1 METEDLIAPPSL
13 YARRFGG
20 LNRLYGEMA
29 LDRLAAAQ
37 VCVIGIG
44 GVGSWAAEALARSGV
59 GRLTLIDMDHIAES
73 NLNRQI
79 HALESTLGQSK
90 VVAMAERIAQINPAC
105 HVVCVDAF
113 ITAEEAVAQVPA
125 DARVLDAIDQMGP
138 KAALIAACRAR
149 GQWLVTTGG
158 AGGRRDPTRIRVADL
173 ARVSHDPLAASL
185 RTRLRREHGFPRG
198 GEGDFG
204 CLCVYS
210 DEPMLRPETAVCATD
225 EGGAL
230 NCAGY
235 GSSMCVTAAFGCAAA
250 AQVLDQV
257 TR

>member
-1 METEDLIAPPSL
+1 METEDLIAPQNP

-20 LNRLYGEMA
+20 LNRLYGETA
-29 LDRLAAAQ
+29 LDRLAAAH

-79 HALESTLGQSK
+79 HALESTLGQAK
-90 VVAMAERIAQINPAC
+90 VGAMAERIAQINPAC
-105 HVVCVDAF
+105 QVVCVDDF
-113 ITAEEAVAQVPA
+113 ITVANLAERVPA
-125 DARVLDAIDQMGP
+125 DALVLDAIDQMGP
-138 KAALIAACRAR
+138 KAALIAQCRAR
-149 GQWLVTTGG
+149 EQFVVTTGG
-158 AGGRRDPTRIRVADL
+158 AGGRQDPTRIRVADL
-173 ARVSHDPLAASL
+173 AAVNRDPLAASL
-185 RTRLRREHGFPRG
+185 RTRLRREYGFPRG

-210 DEPMLRPETAVCATD
+210 DEPMVQAVEAVCTEEA
-225 EGGAL
+225 GGAL

-250 AQVLDQV
+250 AQVLARI